1 MAGANLDDGDE
12 ITGINITPMVDIIL
26 VLLVI
31 FMVTTTTINQLEG
44 MEVNKPDAAT
54 GQKIPKEDKQMIL
67 VCRDDG
73 SVLIDGIPKSSDE
86 EIVAAIVAKVKA
98 NPKVQSVIS
107 CDEEAKVK
115 TMVHLIDLLRTNGIK
130 RYAIATEKPKTKAP

>member
-1 MAGANLDDGDE
+1 MAGANLDEGGE
-12 ITGINITPMVDIIL
+12 ITAINITPMVDIIL

-54 GQKIPKEDKQMIL
+54 GAQIPKEDLQMIL

-73 SVLIDGIPKSSDE
+73 SVLVDGEPTNTDE

-107 CDEEAKVK
+107 CDEQARVK
-115 TMVHLIDLLRTNGIK
+115 TMVHLIDLLRKNGIK
-130 RYAIATEKPKTKAP
+130 RYAIATEKPKAS

>member
-12 ITGINITPMVDIIL
+12 ITSINITPMVDIIL

-31 FMVTTTTINQLEG
+31 FMVTTTTIHQLEG

-54 GQKIPKEDKQMIL
+54 GQQIPKEAEQMIL

-73 SVLIDGIPKSSDE
+73 SVLIDGVQTKTDE
-86 EIVAAIVAKVKA
+86 DIVSAIVAKVKA

-107 CDEEAKVK
+107 CDEQARVK
-115 TMVHLIDLLRTNGIK
+115 TMVHLIDLLRKNGIK
-130 RYAIATEKPKTKAP
+130 RYAIATEKPKRP

>member
-1 MAGANLDDGDE
+1 MAGANLDEGGGE
-12 ITGINITPMVDIIL
+12 ITAINITPMVDIIL

-54 GQKIPKEDKQMIL
+54 GAQIPKEDLQMIL

-73 SVLIDGIPKSSDE
+73 SVLVDGEPTNTDE

-107 CDEEAKVK
+107 CDEQARVK
-115 TMVHLIDLLRTNGIK
+115 TMVHLIDLLRKNGIK
-130 RYAIATEKPKTKAP
+130 RYAIATEKPKTI

>member
-12 ITGINITPMVDIIL
+12 ITAINITPMVDIIL

-31 FMVTTTTINQLEG
+31 FMVTTTTIHQLEG

-54 GQKIPKEDKQMIL
+54 GQQIQKENEQMLL

-73 SVLIDGIPKSSDE
+73 SVLIDGVEKKSDDE
-86 EIVAAIVAKVKA
+86 MVKAIVAKVKA

-107 CDEEAKVK
+107 CDEQARVK
-115 TMVHLIDLLRTNGIK
+115 TMVHLIDLLRKNGIK
-130 RYAIATEKPKTKAP
+130 RYAIATEKPKKE